1 VVNCPSVEPAGLLDH
16 AVDRFGSAVGR
27 PTGGEWSQDP
37 LPPPPQGAT
46 EPLDLSHARTTRH
59 PDTAGYLDPHM
70 AGCLRLRH
78 WAFRPCAGRA
88 HQWSCRP
95 HQLRTATYRVR
106 GHRGEGSPSTWKR
119 QPTPV
124 DAVSECWSGA
134 CWAAR
139 SAWLSAYAAW
149 FSRLRKAPSSR
160 ESCGMGSTSTES
172 AGTTTV
178 TGGAVRRV
186 SDFLPGHPDS
196 SGAAQGLD
204 GPGHR
209 SFSDPAG
216 RGAVVDGQR
225 DRSRCPRRPARRTS
239 GIGASRAGR
248 RVPGRTSVD
257 ALPGSRLAGCWP
269 GPVTNG
275 PESGRRRS
283 ARPRLG
289 DGIGDIGD
297 DPVQGLRAVIDRRGQ
312 QEARISHTP
321 RLCR

>member
-1 VVNCPSVEPAGLLDH
+1 VVNSASVEPAGHLDH

-95 HQLRTATYRVR
+95 HQLRTPTYRVR

-134 CWAAR
+134 FWAAR

-160 ESCGMGSTSTES
+160 ESVGVGSTSTES

-178 TGGAVRRV
+178 TGGAV
-186 SDFLPGHPDS
+186 
-196 SGAAQGLD
+196 
-204 GPGHR
+204 
-209 SFSDPAG
+209 
-216 RGAVVDGQR
+216 VDGQR
-225 DRSRCPRRPARRTS
+225 TGRVV
-239 GIGASRAGR
+239 RAGQ
-248 RVPGRTSVD
+248 PGVH
-257 ALPGSRLAGCWP
+257 PGSGHP
-269 GPVTNG
+269 EPVG
-275 PESGRRRS
+275 EILGRHSLTRF
-283 ARPRLG
+283 P
-289 DGIGDIGD
+289 
-297 DPVQGLRAVIDRRGQ
+297 DRGSPDADQVR
-312 QEARISHTP
+312 
-321 RLCR
+321 